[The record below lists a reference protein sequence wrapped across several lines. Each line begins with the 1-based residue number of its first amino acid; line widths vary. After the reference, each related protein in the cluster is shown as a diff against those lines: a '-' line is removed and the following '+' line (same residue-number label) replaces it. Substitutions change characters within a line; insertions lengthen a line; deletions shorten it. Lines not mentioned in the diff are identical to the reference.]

1 MSTETFIG
9 DGGSANIWPTD
20 GDCYPDGWIGPFDWI
35 ERDFG
40 F

>member
-1 MSTETFIG
+1 MNTETFGVAPFIG
-9 DGGSANIWPTD
+9 DGGSANIDPKE
-20 GDCYPDGWIGPFDWI
+20 GDYYPDGWI